1 MTPPPSLPLPYTFR
15 FFFPPCN
22 PTQANIQK
30 FMNAIPASRIDRQPA
45 ERCRLYGLLA
55 WFNAVVQE
63 RLRYAPLGWTKRYE
77 FSEAD
82 AACSLDVVDQW
93 LDEVA
98 GSRAHINPEDI
109 PWQALRTLL
118 SQSLYGGRVDH
129 PFDQAALDS
138 FIEAVFCQRSYAAS
152 APLALDHTNKVN

>member
-1 MTPPPSLPLPYTFR
+1 MS
-15 FFFPPCN
+15 
-22 PTQANIQK
+22 
-30 FMNAIPASRIDRQPA
+30 AIPASRIDKQPA

-82 AACSLDVVDQW
+82 AACSLDVIDQW
-93 LDEVA
+93 LDDVA

-129 PFDQAALDS
+129 PYDQAALDS
-138 FIEAVFCQRSYAAS
+138 FIEAVFCQRSYASS
-152 APLALDHTNKVN
+152 APLALDHNNKVVLN